1 MVYKSV
7 SDVPVLLSVCHFGD
21 SCQAFK
27 LPARWKLHFRLNSF
41 SVFVVCVCVCVF
53 DRHFHTLVCDI
64 LYVTKNDSA
73 PHIHRNVNFVAKGLH
88 FVTSRWIKS
97 ENLHNKNLNRR
108 FLCILSH
115 ATLPKKPKTTD
126 RPNRTRPKKNIFYY
140 NWLDV
145 YCNFTVLPKCLCQTI
160 EMRSR
165 TILNF
170 LSSN

>member
-1 MVYKSV
+1 MFLFCYQFVTLVILVK
-7 SDVPVLLSVCHFGD
+7 LSNCQQDGSCTFG
-21 SCQAFK
+21 ST
-27 LPARWKLHFRLNSF
+27 LFRYS
-41 SVFVVCVCVCVF
+41 SCVCVCVF

-73 PHIHRNVNFVAKGLH
+73 PHTHRNVNFVAKGLH

-115 ATLPKKPKTTD
+115 ATLPKKPKTSD